1 MTNLTLFNTDLIDN
15 MTIIDNYNRIKNEVM
30 ETALKCGRNPDDIK
44 IISVSKTFAVE
55 KIQEAVNTGINVF
68 GESKVQ
74 EAYSKFP
81 LVNGD
86 FELHMIG
93 HLQSNKARE
102 ATDIFDVIHSIDK
115 VSTAFRLNSEAEK
128 KDKIQRI
135 YLQLK
140 TSDEINKHGADS
152 TEIFTIA
159 EAVCGMKNIK
169 FEGLMSI
176 GPNTSDPILIQKS
189 FIETAKTLDIINSRF
204 KLNLTGLS
212 MGMSGDYKIA
222 VQEGATILRIGSAIF
237 GDRNYI

>member
-1 MTNLTLFNTDLIDN
+1 
-15 MTIIDNYNRIKNEVM
+15 MTIIDNYNRIKNEVI

-44 IISVSKTFAVE
+44 IISVSKTFPIE
-55 KIQEAVNTGINVF
+55 KIQDAVNSGIKLF

-81 LVNGD
+81 LITGD
-86 FELHMIG
+86 YELHMIG

-102 ATDIFDVIHSIDK
+102 AIDMFDVIHSVDK
-115 VSTAFRLNSEAEK
+115 VSTAYKLNSEAEK

-140 TSDEINKHGADS
+140 TTDEINKHGADS
-152 TEIFTIA
+152 AEIINIA
-159 EAVCGMKNIK
+159 EAVSVMKHIK
-169 FEGLMSI
+169 LEGLMSI
-176 GPNTSDPILIQKS
+176 GPNTSNPILIQKS
-189 FIETAKTLDIINSRF
+189 FIETSKTLDIINSRLN
-204 KLNLTGLS
+204 LNLTGLS

-237 GDRNYI
+237 GDRDYK

>member
-1 MTNLTLFNTDLIDN
+1 MKNKTLFNTDLINN
-15 MTIIDNYNRIKNEVM
+15 MTIIDNYKRIKNEVI

-55 KIQEAVNTGINVF
+55 KIQEAVNSGIKIF

-81 LVNGD
+81 LVTGNY
-86 FELHMIG
+86 ELHMIG
-93 HLQSNKARE
+93 HLQSNKSRE
-102 ATDIFDVIHSIDK
+102 AVDMFDVIHSIDK
-115 VSTAFRLNSEAEK
+115 VSTASKLNSEAEK
-128 KDKIQRI
+128 KGKIQRI

-140 TSDEINKHGADS
+140 TTDEINKHGADS
-152 TEIFTIA
+152 GEIITIA
-159 EAVCGMKNIK
+159 ETICTMKNIK
-169 FEGLMSI
+169 IEGLMSI
-176 GPNTSDPILIQKS
+176 GPNTTDPLLIQKS
-189 FIETAKTLDIINSRF
+189 FIETAQTLDILNRNL

-212 MGMSGDYKIA
+212 MGMSGDFKIA